1 MVKHRDGDDD
11 GDENGDVDGD
21 GSLGMEMRWNKI
33 KWWQDSNDML

>member
-21 GSLGMEMRWNKI
+21 GSLGMEMRWNK
-33 KWWQDSNDML
+33 MVAG